1 MPDFDEELRS
11 VLSSTRVSLPP
22 APKPPEVE
30 FEEQSVVGAL
40 PGAVGAE
47 VLNFLRDI
55 ADIPR
60 RAFSTLTRQP
70 EQFARVRIMQ
80 ERVGVLKKSGLSD
93 QQARDQIL
101 QEFREG
107 KLPEISGTINP
118 DEAGVALDIA
128 ALGIPLGKVAQPVA
142 RAIGKKVFERT
153 AGTRIRG
160 FLAERGISL
169 PGLVEETIRAGA
181 SGAKLGGVIP
191 PREIAGDVKQRA
203 EIAAVVG
210 GLSSFFPGLGAGI
223 RVSGVPEAIGKAT
236 QKVSKRVFGKTN
248 DQVLAKAARE
258 ELRTLI
264 RSRSVTSILEKEGN
278 QLRSA
283 LGAISS
289 ELDDIGRITL
299 EEAPAIA
306 RTGTVGEAAKI
317 PLREAGRGIERD
329 ILERQMSG
337 IAGTRAAELAER
349 DVLRRTTLTVSPQ
362 RVRTLNRAIVV
373 LAEQVDEMATQVAGR
388 AGNAATAEQAIAL
401 TKLMNFAGTQRARLA
416 RTFGLTGRAFQE
428 PVSLKAKT
436 QAQAVINTLANVLRR
451 AELNLEGLSAL
462 ESGPAKTLFKE
473 GLDALK
479 ERNLGRAARIFGI
492 DFWRRAIFPWGSFLA
507 DLPSNVGS
515 LTEIGGRAAVDDLF
529 QFIKTGTPGQRVA
542 AHFDAIRFWR
552 QFPKKELEAALGR
565 DPALSLRFKP
575 FFSEKIDVAVFTGL
589 KLKTLTDGAAQSLA
603 FKTVLL
609 QKARTEAVVRGL
621 AGVSRQ
627 NYVRNRIVSL
637 LQDKAAVSSA
647 LVEAQRASFTLP
659 LPRSIERLT
668 ANPFFILF
676 ISPFGRFAV
685 QWLRFLA
692 EFTPASPSFAKAL
705 LAGKATSADAVNF
718 ATRNLAGAAFVQ
730 FTNEVIYDEVDWDRF
745 EYQFKDLDGNVVR
758 RKSLRGIP
766 FISEALFVAALLRGD
781 SEKARKAATST
792 SVTILSSPG
801 IASRVLE
808 GIRQWLDGRSSTK
821 AMRRQIEEL
830 VASYFPQR
838 TAISFFDSFLSPE
851 ERDTGFRGIPV
862 LEESGRVRI
871 DPFTGEPKVTKRF
884 VSGTDIAVPV
894 GVGSRVFSTELSP
907 EEEFLR
913 SVGIKGRFTTVRF
926 PQIQTVGADTP
937 SDTPTEIKERFERIW
952 GKLHGQLVAGL
963 RSEFGNRELSPDQ
976 KNALQR
982 IYRQQRSL
990 ITKIAKAQLQ
1000 TEGVRLAG
1008 EGTFR
1013 DLLERNR

>member
-1 MPDFDEELRS
+1 M
-11 VLSSTRVSLPP
+11 
-22 APKPPEVE
+22 
-30 FEEQSVVGAL
+30 GAL
-40 PGAVGAE
+40 PGAVGEE
-47 VLNFLRDI
+47 VLDFLRDVV
-55 ADIPR
+55 DVPR
-60 RAFSTLTRQP
+60 RILSTITRQP
-70 EQFARVRIMQ
+70 EQFARIRIMQ

-93 QQARDQIL
+93 QQAREQIL
-101 QEFREG
+101 QEFHEG

-118 DEAGVALDIA
+118 DEAAAALDIA
-128 ALGIPLGKVAQPVA
+128 FLGIPLGKVAQPVA
-142 RAIGKKVFERT
+142 RAVGRKVFERT

-181 SGAKLGGVIP
+181 SGAKLGGAIP

-203 EIAAVVG
+203 ETAAVVG
-210 GLSSFFPGLGAGI
+210 GLSSFFPGLGAAV
-223 RVSGVPEAIGKAT
+223 RVTGVPEAIGKAT

-264 RSRSVTSILEKEGN
+264 RSKSVTDILEKEGN

-283 LGAISS
+283 LSAVSS

-299 EEAPAIA
+299 EEAPAITA
-306 RTGTVGEAAKI
+306 TGTVGQAAKA
-317 PLREAGRGIERD
+317 PLREAARELPGR
-329 ILERQMSG
+329 
-337 IAGTRAAELAER
+337 ALA
-349 DVLRRTTLTVSPQ
+349 VSPQ
-362 RVRTLNRAIVV
+362 RVRTINTAITV
-373 LAEQVDEMATQVAGR
+373 LADQVEELASQVAGR
-388 AGNAATAEQAIAL
+388 AGNAAAAEQAVAL

-436 QAQAVINTLANVLRR
+436 QAKAAVDTLVNTLRR
-451 AELNLEGLSAL
+451 AELNIEGLPAL
-462 ESGPAKTLFKE
+462 ESGPAKTLFRE

-552 QFPKKELEAALGR
+552 QFPKRELEAALGR

-575 FFSEKIDVAVFTGL
+575 FFGEKADIAVFTGL
-589 KLKTLTDGAAQSLA
+589 KLKTLTDGTAQSLA
-603 FKTVLL
+603 FKVVLL

-705 LAGKATSADAVNF
+705 LTGKATSADAVNF
-718 ATRNLAGAAFVQ
+718 ATRNLAGAGFVQ

-745 EYQFKDLDGNVVR
+745 EYLFKDLDGNVVR

-766 FISEALFVAALLRGD
+766 FISEALFVSALLRGD

-838 TAISFFDSFLSPE
+838 TAISFFDSFFSPE

-884 VSGTDIAVPV
+884 VTGTDIEVPPA
-894 GVGSRVFSTELSP
+894 VGSRVFSTELSP

-926 PQIQTVGADTP
+926 PQIQTVGADKP
-937 SDTPTEIKERFERIW
+937 SDTSPEIQERFERIW

-963 RSEFGNRELSPDQ
+963 RSEFGNRELSPEQ
-976 KNALQR
+976 KNALQK

>member
-11 VLSSTRVSLPP
+11 VLNSTRATLPP
-22 APKPPEVE
+22 TPPPPEVA
-30 FEEQSVVGAL
+30 FEEQSVVGAI
-40 PGAVGAE
+40 PAAVGEE
-47 VLNFLRDI
+47 VLDFLRDA

-60 RAFSTLTRQP
+60 RIFSTITRQP
-70 EQFARVRIMQ
+70 EQIARVRIMQ
-80 ERVGVLKKSGLSD
+80 ERIGVLKKTGLSD
-93 QQARDQIL
+93 QQARHQIL
-101 QEFREG
+101 GEVREG
-107 KLPEISGTINP
+107 KLPEISATFNP
-118 DEAGVALDIA
+118 DEAAAALDIA
-128 ALGIPLGKVAQPVA
+128 FLGIPFGKAAQPIA
-142 RAIGKKVFERT
+142 RAVGRKVFERT

-169 PGLVEETIRAGA
+169 PGLVEETIRAGV
-181 SGAKLGGVIP
+181 SGAKLGGAIP

-203 EIAAVVG
+203 ETAAVVG
-210 GLSSFFPGLGAGI
+210 GLSSFFPGLGAAVRVTGI
-223 RVSGVPEAIGKAT
+223 PEAIGKAT
-236 QKVSKRVFGKTN
+236 QKVSTRVFGKTN
-248 DQVLAKAARE
+248 DQALAKVARE

-264 RSRSVTSILEKEGN
+264 RSKSVTDILAKEGN

-283 LGAISS
+283 LSAVSA

-299 EEAPAIA
+299 EEAPAITA
-306 RTGTVGEAAKI
+306 TGTVGQAAKA
-317 PLREAGRGIERD
+317 PLREAARELPGR
-329 ILERQMSG
+329 
-337 IAGTRAAELAER
+337 ALA
-349 DVLRRTTLTVSPQ
+349 VSPQ
-362 RVRTLNRAIVV
+362 RVRTLNTAITV
-373 LAEQVDEMATQVAGR
+373 LADQVEELATQVAGR
-388 AGNAATAEQAIAL
+388 ASNAAAAEQDVAL
-401 TKLMNFAGTQRARLA
+401 TRLMNFDVTQRARLA

-436 QAQAVINTLANVLRR
+436 QAKAAVDTLVNTLRR
-451 AELNLEGLSAL
+451 AELNIEGLPAL
-462 ESGPAKTLFKE
+462 ESGSTKTLFRE

-492 DFWRRAIFPWGSFLA
+492 DFWRRAIFPWGSFLG
-507 DLPSNVGS
+507 DLPSNLGS
-515 LTEIGGRAAVDDLF
+515 LTEIGQRAIVEDVF

-575 FFSEKIDVAVFTGL
+575 FFSEKIDVAAFTGL
-589 KLKTLTDGAAQSLA
+589 KLKTLTDGTAQALA

-609 QKARTEAVVRGL
+609 EKARTEAVVRGL
-621 AGVSRQ
+621 TGISRQ
-627 NYVRNRIVSL
+627 NYVRNRVGSL
-637 LQDKAAVSSA
+637 LQDKAVVSSA
-647 LVEAQRASFTLP
+647 LQEAQRASFTLP

-692 EFTPASPSFAKAL
+692 EFTPASPSFAKKL

-718 ATRNLAGAAFVQ
+718 AIRNLSGAGFVQ
-730 FTNEVIYDEVDWDRF
+730 FTNEVVYDEMDWDRF
-745 EYQFKDLDGNVVR
+745 ELLFKDLDGNVVR

-766 FISEALFVAALLRGD
+766 FIAEGLFISALLRGD

-801 IASRVLE
+801 IASRALE
-808 GIRQWLDGRSSTK
+808 GIRDWLDGRSSTR

-830 VASYFPQR
+830 VSSYFPQR
-838 TAISFFDSFLSPE
+838 TAISFFDSLFTPE
-851 ERDTGFRGIPV
+851 ERDTGFRGIPL
-862 LEESGRVRI
+862 LEKSGRVRI
-871 DPFTGEPKVTKRF
+871 DPFTGEGKVTKRF
-884 VSGTDIAVPV
+884 VTGTDIEVPPA
-894 GVGSRVFSTELSP
+894 VGSRVFSTELSP

-926 PQIQTVGADTP
+926 PQIQTVGADKP
-937 SDTPTEIKERFERIW
+937 GDTPPEVQERFERIW
-952 GKLHGQLVAGL
+952 GRLHGQLVAGL

-990 ITKIAKAQLQ
+990 ITKISKAQLQ
-1000 TEGVRLAG
+1000 AEGVRLPG

>member
-1 MPDFDEELRS
+1 MPDFEEELRS
-11 VLSSTRVSLPP
+11 VLSSTRATLPP
-22 APKPPEVE
+22 APPPPEVT
-30 FEEQSVVGAL
+30 FEEQSVVGAI
-40 PGAVGAE
+40 PAAVGEE
-47 VLNFLRDI
+47 VLDFLRDT

-60 RAFSTLTRQP
+60 RIFSTLTRQP
-70 EQFARVRIMQ
+70 EQIARVRIMQ
-80 ERVGVLKKSGLSD
+80 QRVGILRKSGLSD
-93 QQARDQIL
+93 QQARQQIL

-107 KLPEISGTINP
+107 KLPEISATINI
-118 DEAGVALDIA
+118 DEAAAALDIA

-142 RAIGKKVFERT
+142 RAVGRKVFERT

-169 PGLVEETIRAGA
+169 PGIVEETIRAGA
-181 SGAKLGGVIP
+181 SGAKLGGAIP

-203 EIAAVVG
+203 ETAAVVG
-210 GLSSFFPGLGAGI
+210 GLSAFFPGLGAGI

-258 ELRTLI
+258 ELRRII
-264 RSRSVTSILEKEGN
+264 RSKSVTDILAKEGN

-283 LGAISS
+283 LSAIST

-299 EEAPAIA
+299 EEAPAITA
-306 RTGTVGEAAKI
+306 TGTVGQAAKA
-317 PLREAGRGIERD
+317 PLREAARELPGR
-329 ILERQMSG
+329 
-337 IAGTRAAELAER
+337 ALA
-349 DVLRRTTLTVSPQ
+349 VSPQ
-362 RVRTLNRAIVV
+362 RVRTLNTAITV
-373 LAEQVDEMATQVAGR
+373 LADQVEELATQVSGR
-388 AGNAATAEQAIAL
+388 AGNAATAEQAVAL

-428 PVSLKAKT
+428 LVSLKAKT
-436 QAQAVINTLANVLRR
+436 QAKAAVDTLVNTLRR
-451 AELNLEGLSAL
+451 AELNIEGLPAL
-462 ESGPAKTLFKE
+462 ESGPAKTLFRE
-473 GLDALK
+473 GLEALK

-552 QFPKKELEAALGR
+552 QFPKQELEAALGR

-575 FFSEKIDVAVFTGL
+575 FFGERADIAVFTGL

-627 NYVRNRIVSL
+627 NYVRNRVVSL

-718 ATRNLAGAAFVQ
+718 AVRNLGGAGFVQ
-730 FTNEVIYDEVDWDRF
+730 FTNEVVYDSVDWDRF
-745 EYQFKDLDGNVVR
+745 EYLFKDLDGNVVR

-766 FISEALFVAALLRGD
+766 FISEALFVSALLRGD

-871 DPFTGEPKVTKRF
+871 DPFSGEPKVTKRF
-884 VSGTDIAVPV
+884 VTGTDIEVPPA
-894 GVGSRVFSTELSP
+894 VGSRVFSTELSP

-926 PQIQTVGADTP
+926 PQIQTVGADKP
-937 SDTPTEIKERFERIW
+937 SDTPPEIQERFERIW

-963 RSEFGNRELSPDQ
+963 RAEFGNRELSPEQ
-976 KNALQR
+976 KKAVEK

-1013 DLLERNR
+1013 DMLERRRQ